1 MSDIFNTA
9 VSGLVAFQNALAVT
23 SNNIANANTPGYS
36 VEAPT
41 LTSRQGD
48 TASGVYIGNGVD
60 VTGVSRA
67 FNQFA
72 VNQLRT
78 ASAGLGQQS
87 AFVGIASQ
95 VDSAIG
101 SSTNGVSTALT
112 SFFNA
117 WQTLASNPTSSSSQ
131 QQVLSQAQTLATSIT
146 QTATQLNQLTGNVAN
161 QVQSTV
167 GSINSLSS
175 QIAQLNY
182 TIQVQTANA
191 GGQPPNDL
199 LDQRDQL
206 LTQLSSL
213 TNVTTST
220 ETNGSVDV
228 FVGTGQPIVVG
239 GQATQLS
246 VVPNAYDASQYDVAI
261 GSGASQQVITSNITG
276 GQLGGLLSAQSQLI
290 EPALRSLGE
299 IATGLAV
306 AVNSQQAQGFN
317 QSGQFGQPLFSIGAP
332 EALAASTNT
341 GTASLVGSAIPATNA
356 GVATV
361 GQLTGNAYTLRYSG
375 GTWSATV
382 VGSGQSA
389 PVTAGTNGSGQTTLT
404 LGGVTFT
411 VASGAPANGDSFQVE
426 PTAAAASTF
435 AVSLINPA
443 GLASASPLQTAIGA
457 SNSSSATIS
466 NATVPNVAD
475 PSLLMPATINFTS
488 PTTYTVTTTTAPGTT
503 VTSAAQTL
511 PPSGVITAPAVA
523 GVAGSGGGWS
533 VTITGTPVPGD
544 SFSVTPNG
552 ATSGDNSNALAI
564 AALQSGGVFAGGT
577 IGIGAQYANLVGIVG
592 SQTQQ
597 ATNAQSAQQAV
608 VTQAQTAVSNISGVN
623 LDQEAAQ
630 MLQWQEAYSAAAK
643 VVSTADAMFNTL
655 ITAIQAG

>member
-60 VTGVSRA
+60 VTAVTRA
-67 FNQFA
+67 FNQFT

-87 AFVGIASQ
+87 AYVGIASQ

-131 QQVLSQAQTLATSIT
+131 QQLLSQAQSLATSIT
-146 QTATQLNQLTGNVAN
+146 QTATQLNQLTGSVAS

-213 TNVTTST
+213 ANITTST

-228 FVGTGQPIVVG
+228 FVGSGQPIVIG

-246 VVPNAYDASQYDVAI
+246 AVPNAYDASQDDVAI
-261 GSGASQQVITSNITG
+261 GSGATKQVITSSITG

-290 EPALRSLGE
+290 EPALRSLGQ

-306 AVNSQQAQGFN
+306 AVNSQQAQGFDQN
-317 QSGQFGQPLFSIGAP
+317 GQFGKPLFSIAAP
-332 EALAASTNT
+332 QAQAAATNT
-341 GTASLVGSAIPATNA
+341 GTASLVGNAFPATTA
-356 GVATV
+356 GVTAV
-361 GQLTGNAYTLRYSG
+361 GQLTGDAYTLRYAG

-389 PVTAGTNGSGQTTLT
+389 PVTVGTNGSGQTTVAVGGATYT
-404 LGGVTFT
+404 L
-411 VASGAPANGDSFQVE
+411 ASGAPANGDSFQLE
-426 PTAAAASTF
+426 PTASAADSI

-443 GLASASPLQTAIGA
+443 GLASANPLQTAVGA
-457 SNSSSATIS
+457 SNSGVATIS
-466 NATVPNVAD
+466 AAQVPNVAD

-503 VTSAAQTL
+503 VTSAVQTL
-511 PPSGVITAPAVA
+511 AASGVITAPAVA

-533 VTITGTPVPGD
+533 VTITGTPVSGD
-544 SFSVTPNG
+544 SFNVAPNV
-552 ATSGDNSNALAI
+552 ANSGDNTNALAI
-564 AALQSGGVFAGGT
+564 AALQSTGVFAGGT
-577 IGIGAQYANLVGIVG
+577 IGIGAQYANLVGVVG

-608 VTQAQTAVSNISGVN
+608 VTQAQTAVSNVSGVN
-623 LDQEAAQ
+623 LDQEAAN

-643 VVSTADAMFNTL
+643 VVTTADQMFQTL
-655 ITAIQAG
+655 ITAIQDG

>member
-1 MSDIFNTA
+1 MADIFNTA

-36 VEAPT
+36 VESPS
-41 LTSRQGD
+41 LTARQGD
-48 TASGVYIGNGVD
+48 TASGVYIGSGVD
-60 VTGVSRA
+60 VTSVSRA
-67 FNQFA
+67 FNQFT

-78 ASAGLGQQS
+78 ANGGLGQQT

-112 SFFNA
+112 NFFNA

-131 QQVLSQAQTLATSIT
+131 QQLLSQAQTLSTSIT
-146 QTATQLNQLTGNVAN
+146 QTATQLNQLTGSVAG
-161 QVQSTV
+161 QIQSTV

-228 FVGTGQPIVVG
+228 FVGSGQPIVVG

-246 VVPNAYDASQYDVAI
+246 AVPNAYDASQYDVAI
-261 GSGASQQVITSNITG
+261 GTGASRQIITNSVTG
-276 GQLGGLLSAQSQLI
+276 GQLGGLVSAQSQLI
-290 EPALRSLGE
+290 EPALRSLGQ

-306 AVNSQQAQGFN
+306 AVNSQQAQGFD
-317 QSGQFGQPLFSIGAP
+317 QSGQFGKPLFSIAAP
-332 EALAASTNT
+332 EALAASGNT
-341 GTASLVGSAIPATNA
+341 GTASIVGNAFPATTA
-356 GVATV
+356 GVTAV

-375 GTWSATV
+375 GAWSATV

-389 PVTAGTNGSGQTTLT
+389 PVTVGTNGSGQTTLAVGGATYT
-404 LGGVTFT
+404 LT
-411 VASGAPANGDSFQVE
+411 SGTPANGDSFQLE
-426 PTAAAASTF
+426 PTAAAADSI

-443 GLASASPLQTAIGA
+443 GLASASPLQTSVGA
-457 SNSSSATIS
+457 TNSGVATIS
-466 NATVPNVAD
+466 GAKVPNVAD
-475 PSLLMPATINFTS
+475 PSLLMPATITFSS

-503 VTSAAQTL
+503 VTSAPQAL
-511 PPSGVITAPAVA
+511 AANGVITAPVVA

-544 SFSVTPNG
+544 SFNVAPNI
-552 ATSGDNSNALAI
+552 ANSGDNSNALAV
-564 AALQSGGVFAGGT
+564 AALQSSGVFAGGT

-597 ATNAQSAQQAV
+597 ATNAQSAQQAL
-608 VTQAQTAVSNISGVN
+608 VTQAQAAVTNVSGVN
-623 LDQEAAQ
+623 LDQEAAN

-643 VVSTADAMFNTL
+643 VVTTADQMFQTL
-655 ITAIQAG
+655 MTAIQAG